1 MNNPFD
7 LTGKAALVT
16 GASRGIGRAIA
27 LAFAE
32 AGADVILT
40 ARSEGDL
47 DRVAHEIEALGRTAV
62 VSPADIGDANAIQ
75 VLIDCLTG
83 ANVPVDILV
92 NNAATATMGPLLET
106 DPADWRRLLDVNVTG
121 PLLLT
126 RAIVP
131 LMAARGGGA
140 IVNIASIAGLEPA
153 YAMGAYAVTKAA
165 LIHMTRVLAHEL
177 APKNIRVN
185 AIAPG
190 LIETKF
196 AAALTG
202 NPAIADNVKRQTPLA
217 RLGRPED
224 IAGAAVYLCSDAAS
238 FVTGEVLVIDGGLTI
253 GTVGI

>member
-7 LTGKAALVT
+7 LTGKTALVT
-16 GASRGIGRAIA
+16 GASRGIGKAIA
-27 LAFAE
+27 LTFAH

-47 DRVAHEIEALGRTAV
+47 DRVAREIEALGRTAI
-62 VSPADIGDANAIQ
+62 VSPADIGNANAIQ

-92 NNAATATMGPLLET
+92 NNAAIATTGPLLET
-106 DPADWRRLLDVNVTG
+106 DPADWRRLFDVNVTG

-126 RAIVP
+126 RAVVP

-153 YAMGAYAVTKAA
+153 CTMGAYAVTKAA
-165 LIHMTRVLAHEL
+165 LIHMTRILAHEL

-190 LIETKF
+190 LIETDMSKALF
-196 AAALTG
+196 ENTKLYKSITDTTAQQRHGTPEEIAPTALHLAA
-202 NPAIADNVKRQTPLA
+202 N
-217 RLGRPED
+217 
-224 IAGAAVYLCSDAAS
+224 SAS
-238 FVTGEVLVIDGGLTI
+238 FITGQIIAVDGGRTN
-253 GTVGI
+253 